1 MRNHGEDVSWSDH
14 TSRCGSEGGD
24 DQIHHGIISLTEHVS
39 NRIALRGIQ
48 VQLND
53 SLGKLSRFL
62 ESHNYV
68 IIKFAH
74 DHCELDSSRS
84 TGGNHNASS
93 LAPLSLDQ
101 DQGSRQSK
109 THIFGIIT
117 SIDLLEFIVK
127 HNKKTE
133 TVAPVSN
140 GFHAAK
146 ENGSEIA
153 NETEALK

>member
-1 MRNHGEDVSWSDH
+1 M
-14 TSRCGSEGGD
+14 
-24 DQIHHGIISLTEHVS
+24 
-39 NRIALRGIQ
+39 
-48 VQLND
+48 ND

-84 TGGNHNASS
+84 NGVNDNASTS

-101 DQGSRQSK
+101 DQGTRQSK

-127 HNKKTE
+127 NNKTIE
-133 TVAPVSN
+133 STLAN
-140 GFHAAK
+140 GCHKEENAK
-146 ENGSEIA
+146 
-153 NETEALK
+153 